1 MGVDVFKEKGR
12 RKRNNGNKKAIKI
25 KMSYHGNARET
36 LMQQSQTQCVILENE
51 LIYFPN
57 L

>member
-36 LMQQSQTQCVILENE
+36 LMQQSQTHCVILENE